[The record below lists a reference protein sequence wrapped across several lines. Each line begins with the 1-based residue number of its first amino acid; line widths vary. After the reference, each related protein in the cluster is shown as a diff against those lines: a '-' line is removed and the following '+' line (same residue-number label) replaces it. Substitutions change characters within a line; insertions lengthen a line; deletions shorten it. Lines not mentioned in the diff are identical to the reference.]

1 MFVREFFIFSHFGLV
16 EIMPFVFPKKKRRIV
31 RIKEKKPMS
40 MTMILLLLFVFVVGL
55 PIVNT
60 LLNCKAS
67 AAISNLHD
75 NLYYMLSR
83 KCTNYYLINREGIVL
98 DRWVKSES
106 LSLYLPYFVAYRR
119 IV

>member
-1 MFVREFFIFSHFGLV
+1 MRS
-16 EIMPFVFPKKKRRIV
+16 VFPQKKRRIV

-40 MTMILLLLFVFVVGL
+40 MTMILFILFIFVVGL

-67 AAISNLHD
+67 VVISNLHD

-83 KCTNYYLINREGIVL
+83 KYT
-98 DRWVKSES
+98 K
-106 LSLYLPYFVAYRR
+106 
-119 IV
+119 